1 MKNLAVA
8 ELLSAVAAQLEILD
22 FEENAV
28 ALNESDY
35 IQLLEKRIALA
46 GLGVMASRFYAP
58 AQWLGVRAITDAIA
72 DLSAAANEL
81 DADSEEFD
89 FLLGRIAD
97 AQAMGSALIEL
108 AGN

>member
-1 MKNLAVA
+1 MKNLALS
-8 ELLSAVAAQLEILD
+8 ELLSAVATRLEILD

-35 IQLLEKRIALA
+35 IELLEKRITLA
-46 GLGVMASRFYAP
+46 GLGVMACRFYAP
-58 AQWLGVRAITDAIA
+58 AQWLGVRTIADAIE
-72 DLSAAANEL
+72 DLEAAANEL

-97 AQAMGSALIEL
+97 AQALGGALIEL
-108 AGN
+108 AS

>member
-1 MKNLAVA
+1 MKNLALS

-22 FEENAV
+22 LEENSV
-28 ALNESDY
+28 ALTEGDY
-35 IQLLEKRIALA
+35 IELLEKRIALA
-46 GLGVMASRFYAP
+46 GLGTMASRFYAP
-58 AQWLGVRAITDAIA
+58 AQWLGVRTITDAIA
-72 DLSAAANEL
+72 DLEAAGNEL

-108 AGN
+108 AS